1 PFQCSSS
8 HALSGQQMNMLRQL
22 AFALLAQVAWFVLV
36 QATTTT
42 MMTTTDDHDHDDDD
56 NHTNTM
62 TTTDDHDDHDGHD
75 HGHSHET
82 TPSGTAGASGIPLGL
97 MSVAPVGLLLLN

>member
-8 HALSGQQMNMLRQL
+8 HALSVQQMTMLRQL